1 MRQRDTLSI
10 EDKLKIRLKYRKK
23 KELGIT
29 TADIAE
35 EFGKSRQTIS
45 AVLNDDSLIP
55 LEQKHLEKDER
66 KMANNVLAVLE
77 GIQTKV
83 LERFK
88 EKLEA
93 DDVKAGD
100 LVKAIKEVS
109 TQLQL
114 LAGKPTKIT
123 EEKRLNVDM
132 NVLTSMPESKLL
144 EYLSGESDELPTK
157 INYEDAVEITDGG
170 ARELSAE

>member
-1 MRQRDTLSI
+1 
-10 EDKLKIRLKYRKK
+10 
-23 KELGIT
+23 
-29 TADIAE
+29 
-35 EFGKSRQTIS
+35 
-45 AVLNDDSLIP
+45 
-55 LEQKHLEKDER
+55 
-66 KMANNVLAVLE
+66 MANNVLAVLE
-77 GIQTKV
+77 DIQTKV